1 MLRMA
6 IGSDTPSS
14 ASAASV
20 IVAWNTGTSGAP
32 WPPAAMSRRR
42 KSLTTSMPVNLRRPY
57 NERISDPRVVPS
69 RLRDT
74 TPTVLCQQRAIAQL
88 PRDGLVWAMD
98 DRLSVEAD
106 DAHGARLD
114 AFLLQQR
121 SDGRGIGARE
131 LELDRQMVALTREQ
145 LVYK

>member
-1 MLRMA
+1 
-6 IGSDTPSS
+6 
-14 ASAASV
+14 
-20 IVAWNTGTSGAP
+20 
-32 WPPAAMSRRR
+32 
-42 KSLTTSMPVNLRRPY
+42 
-57 NERISDPRVVPS
+57 
-69 RLRDT
+69 
-74 TPTVLCQQRAIAQL
+74 
-88 PRDGLVWAMD
+88 MD

-106 DAHGARLD
+106 DAHRARLD